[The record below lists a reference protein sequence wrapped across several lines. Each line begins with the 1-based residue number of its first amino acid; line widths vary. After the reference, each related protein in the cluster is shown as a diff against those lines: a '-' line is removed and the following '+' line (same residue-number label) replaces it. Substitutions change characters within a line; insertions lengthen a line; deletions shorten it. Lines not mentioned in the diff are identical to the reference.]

1 MTNEDRKAKI
11 AELRA
16 EADRLERERERN
28 WPEKVEIGMIFRH
41 EDGEIYMASR
51 AGEDSIAHPTPDCL
65 VCVTDSWPRIGVMY
79 ANYSDD
85 PFDGDEA
92 QFAYLGHARDL
103 LTIKTPDAPEPTG
116 AELVGRVCEF
126 SDDGEEWIGREP
138 CTRFDPDD
146 REMAYRAT
154 SEHGRIGS
162 IQIWFRYARLAKEQ
176 P

>member
-16 EADRLERERERN
+16 EADRLERERKRN
-28 WPEKVEIGMIFRH
+28 WPEKVEIGMIFQH
-41 EDGEIYMASR
+41 EDGEIYMVSR
-51 AGEDSIAHPTPDCL
+51 AGDDSAAHPTPDCL

-103 LTIKTPDAPEPTG
+103 LTVKAPDAPEPTG
-116 AELVGRVCEF
+116 AELVGKAVHVCDVVNGVWRTE
-126 SDDGEEWIGREP
+126 SCGAPIIVVEYNPDSTLPYTVQSGNHW
-138 CTRFDPDD
+138 RF
-146 REMAYRAT
+146 
-154 SEHGRIGS
+154 
-162 IQIWFRYARLAKEQ
+162 ARLAKEQ

>member
-16 EADRLERERERN
+16 EADRLERERKRN
-28 WPEKVEIGMIFRH
+28 WPEKVEIGMIFQH

-51 AGEDSIAHPTPDCL
+51 AGEDSAAHPTPDCL

-79 ANYSDD
+79 ADYSDD

-92 QFAYLGHARDL
+92 QFTYLGHARGL
-103 LTIKTPDAPEPTG
+103 LTIKTPDAPESTG
-116 AELVGRVCEF
+116 EELVGRVCDVL
-126 SDDGEEWIGREP
+126 DDGVSWGRQ
-138 CTRFDPDD
+138 
-146 REMAYRAT
+146 
-154 SEHGRIGS
+154 SWGRIEVYEPERGYSWGS
-162 IQIWFRYARLAKEQ
+162 RTRWHKYARLAKDR